1 MEEGKLKNETGVQ
14 PMADR
19 MLKTQNRIRRW
30 LIPIVVII
38 IVAGFFISKK
48 NKGRAISE
56 MEISPARG
64 GIEIE
69 FRETGSVEP
78 RNELNISSQVSGRIE
93 DILVVEGQRVKKG
106 DVMVWMSST
115 DRAALL
121 DAARTRGEAE
131 MKKWEDVYNPT
142 PIVAPIDGF
151 ITARLKEPGQSASL
165 ADVILVMADKLI
177 IEAKVDETD
186 LRYMYLGQ
194 KVKIFLDA
202 YPDQNFRG
210 TVEHIAFRS
219 ETENNVTVYLVKIL
233 PDKVP
238 AVFRSGMTA
247 TVEVIGET
255 KKDVIKLPLDAIIE
269 KDGKKTIKVK
279 GADGKPEYREVVT
292 GLNNG
297 KEVEIVSGITE
308 NDTLIMPELIKKES
322 DMHFR
327 GMPGMG
333 GGSRSTG
340 RK

>member
-1 MEEGKLKNETGVQ
+1 MEEWKAENETGVRGTAGRQ
-14 PMADR
+14 VKKRSGIM
-19 MLKTQNRIRRW
+19 RW
-30 LIPIVVII
+30 IIPICVII
-38 IVAGFFISKK
+38 IIAGIFIYKK
-48 NKGRAISE
+48 NRGR
-56 MEISPARG
+56 EISAQELPPARG
-64 GIEIE
+64 TIAIE
-69 FRETGSVEP
+69 FRETGSVQP

-121 DAARTRGEAE
+121 DAARTQGEAE

-142 PIVAPIDGF
+142 PIVAPVDGF
-151 ITARLKEPGQSASL
+151 ITARLKEPGQSSSL

-177 IEAKVDETD
+177 IEAYVDETD

-194 KVKIFLDA
+194 KVKTFLDA
-202 YPDQNFRG
+202 YPDQEFRG
-210 TVEHIAFRS
+210 TVEHIAYRS

-247 TVEVIGET
+247 TVEVVGET
-255 KKDVIKLPLDAIIE
+255 KKDVLKVPLDAITE
-269 KDGKKTIKVK
+269 KNGKKTVKVK
-279 GADGKPEYREVVT
+279 SADGKPEDREVVT
-292 GLNNG
+292 GINNG

-308 NDTLIMPELIKKES
+308 NDKLLMPELIKKAS
-322 DMHFR
+322 NMHFR

-333 GGSRSTG
+333 GGG
-340 RK
+340 RR